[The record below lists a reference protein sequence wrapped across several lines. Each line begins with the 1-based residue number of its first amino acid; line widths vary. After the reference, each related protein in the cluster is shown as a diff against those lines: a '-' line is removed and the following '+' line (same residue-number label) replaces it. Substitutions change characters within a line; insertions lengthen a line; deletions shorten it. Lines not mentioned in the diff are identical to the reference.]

1 MAASPRQR
9 LSAVE
14 RRTQALQMCLAGVD
28 LRTIAKQI
36 GYADASATKKAIDRA
51 IADSIAR
58 GEEDIDEVR
67 SRQLMRYDRLQAA
80 HWGKAIKGDT
90 KASDIV
96 LKCMAGRERLQG
108 LAAPKRLNIEAQ
120 KLGDEILALL
130 SDGDAPGSDD
140 EHGAA
145 P

>member
-1 MAASPRQR
+1 MGATPRQR

-14 RRTQALQMCLAGVD
+14 RRTQALQLHLACVD
-28 LRTIAKQI
+28 LRTIAKQV
-36 GYADASATKKAIDRA
+36 GYADASAAKKAIDRA

-58 GEEDIDEVR
+58 GEEKIDDIRRE
-67 SRQLMRYDRLQAA
+67 QIMRYHRLQAA

-96 LKCMAGRERLQG
+96 LKCMQGTERLQD
-108 LAAPKRLNIEAQ
+108 LAAPKRISIDAQ
-120 KLGDEILALL
+120 KLGDEILAMLADD
-130 SDGDAPGSDD
+130 DGAGSGD
-140 EHGAA
+140 EAGAA

>member
-1 MAASPRQR
+1 MGASPRQR

-14 RRTQALQMCLAGVD
+14 RRIQALQMHLAGVD
-28 LRTIAKQI
+28 LRTVAKQI

-58 GEEDIDEVR
+58 GEEDIDDIR
-67 SRQLMRYDRLQAA
+67 SREVVRYDRLQAA
-80 HWGKAIKGDT
+80 HWGKAIKGDP
-90 KASDIV
+90 KASEVV

-120 KLGDEILALL
+120 QLGDDILALL
-130 SDGDAPGSDD
+130 GDD
-140 EHGAA
+140 EQGAA